1 MKTKIQNLK
10 TFLLILLPL
19 YFLLLGIGC
28 KKEKEEPQLPAETQ
42 TGANTFGCYVNG
54 ELFVK
59 DGSAPWMHRPVEAS
73 LQIENQI
80 LILESY
86 TKESYMYIEIQEPK
100 ANISIPVSIAYYR
113 TSEWPRDCFCF
124 SGKETGELF
133 FTKLD
138 TVNRIVSGRFQFQGQ
153 CSNEMLEITG
163 DSIVSITNGRFDIK
177 LDIYDNDN

>member
-1 MKTKIQNLK
+1 MRNLNFLKII
-10 TFLLILLPL
+10 FLLALCSCNL
-19 YFLLLGIGC
+19 F
-28 KKEKEEPQLPAETQ
+28 KEEEPQLPPETQ

-73 LQIENQI
+73 LQIRNQI

-86 TKESYMYIEIQEPK
+86 VTKNGYMYIEIHEPK

-113 TSEWPRDCFCF
+113 TSEWTRDCFCF
-124 SGKETGELF
+124 GGKETGELF